1 MSNQIRWLYDQLGRW
16 TAQGLIS
23 DDQAARIRD
32 LYPAPQ
38 AALPWGL
45 IVFSGIGAIVAGL
58 GVILLGAY
66 NWHVIPKFGKLAII
80 LGVLA
85 AAHATGLWLRTRT
98 DWRWHLGEVV
108 CLLGSMF
115 FGAGIWLIAQLYH
128 IEEHFPNGF
137 LIWGL
142 GVLAMSWALP
152 SVAHGLLATGLLT
165 VWGCLESW
173 EYGTPVHW
181 APLVLAVGSVGLA
194 YRTRSLWLWL
204 VGTGGLLLTV
214 LANTSVVHS
223 GLMLPVQI
231 SVSALLVALSLLVR
245 GRPQFVGSEWGWALF
260 GWLGFVLGVYLLGFS
275 NLVPEGL
282 GWQSWRAG
290 QQPAAV
296 VTCYRG
302 VPLGLA
308 LLAWV
313 AVACVY
319 RLQPSPDGQ
328 PSDWPWEDWLLPL
341 TALITQLLALRTLEV
356 PAGAAAAVYNLVFL
370 AVAVMWM
377 ARGCRA
383 GRLRPMLLG
392 SLMLVALTTAR
403 YFDLFESLA
412 VRGFLF
418 LLIGGILFAEGFFY
432 RHARRQTVPAEE
444 KR

>member
-1 MSNQIRWLYDQLGRW
+1 MSDQVRWLYDQLGRW

-23 DDQAARIRD
+23 GDQAARIRD
-32 LYPAPQ
+32 LYPAPR

-45 IVFSGIGAIVAGL
+45 ILFSGIGAIVAGL

-80 LGVLA
+80 FGILA

-115 FGAGIWLIAQLYH
+115 FGAGIWLIAQIYH

-142 GVLAMSWALP
+142 GVLAMGWALS
-152 SVAHGLLATGLLT
+152 SVTHGLLATVLLA
-165 VWGCLESW
+165 VWGCLEAW
-173 EYGTPVHW
+173 EYNTPVHW
-181 APLVLAVGSVGLA
+181 APLVLLVGSLGLA
-194 YRTRSLWLWL
+194 YRTRSAWLWFA
-204 VGTGGLLLTV
+204 GTGALLLTV
-214 LANTSVVHS
+214 FANAGEVRTDLV
-223 GLMLPVQI
+223 LPVLI
-231 SVSALLVALSLLVR
+231 NVSALLVALSLVVR
-245 GRPQFVGSEWGWALF
+245 GRPQFSGSEWGWAFF
-260 GWLGFVLGVYLLGFS
+260 GWLGFVLSVYFLGFAS
-275 NLVPEGL
+275 VVDEGL
-282 GWQSWRAG
+282 GWQPW
-290 QQPAAV
+290 QQGGPSSEV

-302 VPLGLA
+302 IPLA
-308 LLAWV
+308 LTVLGWV
-313 AVACVY
+313 AVACVC
-319 RLQPSPDGQ
+319 RLTPSRDGR
-328 PSDWPWEDWLLPL
+328 PSDCSWEDWLLPL
-341 TALITQLLALRTLEV
+341 TALITQLLALRALEV

-383 GRLRPMLLG
+383 GSLRPMLLG
-392 SLMLVALTTAR
+392 SLMLIALTAAR

-418 LLIGGILFAEGFFY
+418 LLIGGVLFAEGFFY
-432 RHARRQTVPAEE
+432 RHARRQVVPAEE